1 MFVVVKLIKSIA
13 DAVEMPLNELHSF
26 ILSINVSL
34 VKNIQQE
41 LLVRLESLINIGLS
55 YLTLGRATETL
66 SGGEAQRIKIA
77 KYVNSSLN
85 DIMYVLDEPS
95 AGLHPKDIDH
105 ISQALLN
112 LKNKGNTVVLVEH
125 NPQLIREADYIIDI
139 GPSAGEKGKHP
150 IFRNI

>member
-112 LKNKGNTVVLVEH
+112 LKIKEILWF
-125 NPQLIREADYIIDI
+125 L
-139 GPSAGEKGKHP
+139 
-150 IFRNI
+150 